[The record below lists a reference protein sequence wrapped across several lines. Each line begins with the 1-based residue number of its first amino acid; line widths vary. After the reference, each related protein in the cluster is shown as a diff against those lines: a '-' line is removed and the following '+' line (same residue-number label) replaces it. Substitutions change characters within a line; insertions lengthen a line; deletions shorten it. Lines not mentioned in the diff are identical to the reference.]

1 MLTDGDGWYAGI
13 SAAARAGKQQ
23 LAAGRP
29 RHSRLHG
36 RTGSIRQHMSAY
48 VSVRQHTDLDTLVF
62 MAAQVAPFIK
72 ALSRFYQ
79 GSIKALSR
87 YSQCLKRAY
96 PQVLLVP

>member
-36 RTGSIRQHMSAY
+36 RTGSIRQHTSAF
-48 VSVRQHTDLDTLVF
+48 VSIREHTDLDTLVF
-62 MAAQVAPFIK
+62 MDAQVALFIK
-72 ALSRFYQ
+72 ALSRLYQ
-79 GSIKALSR
+79 GSLKALLR
-87 YSQCLKRAY
+87 LY
-96 PQVLLVP
+96 